1 MISTHLWSRWVSLG
15 RTRIQAYKVY
25 TPRVNSVH
33 SVYIVYGVENLVVR
47 HWSSEMLFITSNT
60 LFGSQKQFLSWAIL
74 QMQQLHL
81 GRKFETTIDVF
92 MCTCLPAPQSGQNVC
107 FAFFGNVFK
116 RKWIWCNNIFHEKN
130 IWVTVGIWKDFTS
143 GQHYNLFEVVRW
155 EIEFGA
161 IVIMRK
167 GENWVNE
174 PISACLWIEDKIAEF
189 SICQKSLFEQ
199 VSIFRVARGKCS
211 YRLKSKIKDRLNEET
226 VYFLY
231 FQSACICM
239 SVTLSMKSCLIERD
253 VYLVSVMT
261 VGDARGVNYTFQL
274 THSLGRGGTLF
285 RRVVSSH
292 RSKVENSE
300 YVRC

>member
-1 MISTHLWSRWVSLG
+1 MRNRIWGDRHHEERWKL
-15 RTRIQAYKVY
+15 
-25 TPRVNSVH
+25 
-33 SVYIVYGVENLVVR
+33 
-47 HWSSEMLFITSNT
+47 SE
-60 LFGSQKQFLSWAIL
+60 WANI
-74 QMQQLHL
+74 
-81 GRKFETTIDVF
+81 G
-92 MCTCLPAPQSGQNVC
+92 LPLNWGQNC
-107 FAFFGNVFK
+107 
-116 RKWIWCNNIFHEKN
+116 WIF
-130 IWVTVGIWKDFTS
+130 
-143 GQHYNLFEVVRW
+143 NLSKIPLW
-155 EIEFGA
+155 A
-161 IVIMRK
+161 
-167 GENWVNE
+167 GEH
-174 PISACLWIEDKIAEF
+174 IS
-189 SICQKSLFEQ
+189 SCQ
-199 VSIFRVARGKCS
+199 GKCS

-226 VYFLY
+226 VYILY

>member
-1 MISTHLWSRWVSLG
+1 M
-15 RTRIQAYKVY
+15 
-25 TPRVNSVH
+25 
-33 SVYIVYGVENLVVR
+33 
-47 HWSSEMLFITSNT
+47 
-60 LFGSQKQFLSWAIL
+60 
-74 QMQQLHL
+74 
-81 GRKFETTIDVF
+81 
-92 MCTCLPAPQSGQNVC
+92 
-107 FAFFGNVFK
+107 
-116 RKWIWCNNIFHEKN
+116 
-130 IWVTVGIWKDFTS
+130 GIWKDFTS

-199 VSIFRVARGKCS
+199 LSIFRVARGKCL
-211 YRLKSKIKDRLNEET
+211 YRFKSKIKDRLNEET

-231 FQSACICM
+231 FQSACIGM

>member
-1 MISTHLWSRWVSLG
+1 MFSCAL
-15 RTRIQAYKVY
+15 AC
-25 TPRVNSVH
+25 
-33 SVYIVYGVENLVVR
+33 
-47 HWSSEMLFITSNT
+47 
-60 LFGSQKQFLSWAIL
+60 
-74 QMQQLHL
+74 LHL
-81 GRKFETTIDVF
+81 NLAKMFALLSFAMFSRGSKYDATIF
-92 MCTCLPAPQSGQNVC
+92 SKQ
-107 FAFFGNVFK
+107 
-116 RKWIWCNNIFHEKN
+116 N
-130 IWVTVGIWKDFTS
+130 IWVKVGIRKYCTPS
-143 GQHYNLFEVVRW
+143 QHSDLFEVVRR

-167 GENWVNE
+167 GENWVNG

-199 VSIFRVARGKCS
+199 LSIFRVARGKCS

-239 SVTLSMKSCLIERD
+239 SVTSTMKSCLIERD

-274 THSLGRGGTLF
+274 TRLTLWGEGGHC
-285 RRVVSSH
+285 SAG
-292 RSKVENSE
+292 
-300 YVRC
+300 

>member
-1 MISTHLWSRWVSLG
+1 M
-15 RTRIQAYKVY
+15 RT
-25 TPRVNSVH
+25 
-33 SVYIVYGVENLVVR
+33 
-47 HWSSEMLFITSNT
+47 
-60 LFGSQKQFLSWAIL
+60 
-74 QMQQLHL
+74 
-81 GRKFETTIDVF
+81 
-92 MCTCLPAPQSGQNVC
+92 
-107 FAFFGNVFK
+107 
-116 RKWIWCNNIFHEKN
+116 
-130 IWVTVGIWKDFTS
+130 
-143 GQHYNLFEVVRW
+143 

-167 GENWVNE
+167 GENWVNG

-199 VSIFRVARGKCS
+199 LSIFRVARGKCS

-239 SVTLSMKSCLIERD
+239 SVTSTMKSCLIERD

-261 VGDARGVNYTFQL
+261 VGDAGGVNYTFQL

-285 RRVVSSH
+285 SRVVSCH

-300 YVRC
+300 YEYQHAVKLWICYQHVMYVCVRPDMTTK

>member
-1 MISTHLWSRWVSLG
+1 
-15 RTRIQAYKVY
+15 
-25 TPRVNSVH
+25 
-33 SVYIVYGVENLVVR
+33 
-47 HWSSEMLFITSNT
+47 MLFITSNT

-81 GRKFETTIDVF
+81 GREFETTIDVF
-92 MCTCLPAPQSGQNVC
+92 MCTCLHAPQSGQNVC

-116 RKWIWCNNIFHEKN
+116 RKWIWWNNIFHAKN
-130 IWVTVGIWKDFTS
+130 IWVKLGIWKDFTS
-143 GQHYNLFEVVRW
+143 GQHYNLFEVVRR

-161 IVIMRK
+161 IIIMRK
-167 GENWVNE
+167 GENWVNG

-199 VSIFRVARGKCS
+199 LSIFRVARGKCS

-239 SVTLSMKSCLIERD
+239 SVTSTMKSCLIERD

-285 RRVVSSH
+285 SRVVSCH

-300 YVRC
+300 YVINMLSTLNML